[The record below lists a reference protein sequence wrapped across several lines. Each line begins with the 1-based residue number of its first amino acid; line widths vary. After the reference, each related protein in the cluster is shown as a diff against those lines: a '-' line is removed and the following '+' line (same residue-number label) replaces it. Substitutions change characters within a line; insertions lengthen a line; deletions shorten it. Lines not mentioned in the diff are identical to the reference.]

1 MHRLG
6 QRGQVDEDLVAEGEC
21 VWVLGRGQ
29 RRRDLG
35 AAALAALAVL
45 AAALALALL
54 CLCLWLRL
62 RLLIKLAAD
71 LDAVGLGVAAAHL
84 LHLGAT
90 RVVKHKHKVWL
101 RPLGLAV
108 AVVFLALHLRLLPYA
123 PPHVDPQLG
132 WLRHGGCGAVLA
144 RCLCQRR
151 RTAHA
156 GQLSER
162 PVVSGARE
170 RRDLRRVDAAG
181 GLNRAARVEVDA
193 LGRLDA
199 HDRGLEVGHERTVRV
214 GIVCRPVLVHRPAGL
229 VEVHKRRQHRL
240 LAISE
245 AVLRAVGVW
254 LRDVR
259 LEVGL
264 LVVGQL
270 SMLALALVGHD
281 QLQQRGAAEIVG
293 AARLVWSRHHE
304 RNHLV
309 AGGWEVWQHAGRQA
323 AKGEQAG
330 NILAGRQ
337 PKANRKATCWQAG
350 SQRRTR
356 GQHAGR
362 QAAKGE
368 QAGNMLAGRQP
379 KANSGMAHGIVAV
392 VGVVSLVVG
401 VVSLVVELCVVPGG
415 WVCMLAVCRLAGVYQ
430 ASKWQ
435 QPERGTICVLD
446 DVPQSKTCNTT
457 SAPLRAL
464 DALVAHRMIK
474 SQG

>member
-304 RNHLV
+304 RNHL
-309 AGGWEVWQHAGRQA
+309 GR
-323 AKGEQAG
+323 GVEF
-330 NILAGRQ
+330 L
-337 PKANRKATCWQAG
+337 
-350 SQRRTR
+350 
-356 GQHAGR
+356 GQHMNDVIAR
-362 QAAKGE
+362 Q
-368 QAGNMLAGRQP
+368 
-379 KANSGMAHGIVAV
+379 V
-392 VGVVSLVVG
+392 
-401 VVSLVVELCVVPGG
+401 
-415 WVCMLAVCRLAGVYQ
+415 
-430 ASKWQ
+430 
-435 QPERGTICVLD
+435 
-446 DVPQSKTCNTT
+446 
-457 SAPLRAL
+457 LRAL
-464 DALVAHRMIK
+464 QPAVFVAVADERKFERRGLVGVHRVKDVALAVKDDRRKVDVHVLILWAFAVQSKAELVAPKWKLQVRHCDLF
-474 SQG
+474 